1 MFNVF
6 TVIPL
11 YSKRHV
17 WLFFTF
23 LVELCGVSDMQ
34 GTGHLQSFSM
44 SWRFWWVFS
53 HQTLNLRGR
62 DVRERRWKDSQW
74 PGWIHLENLITCCA
88 TALCLAKWTCVPT
101 RCFMSHK
108 QEHTVMNWV
117 LLWTM
122 SCLTGTTSCVEH
134 NQDQNVPQMLSMMQK
149 KNPLAKPICLCI
161 SVSMY
166 LSIYVHLEPLV
177 WALQRWTDAEQT
189 SGPSGSQWKGPSSLW
204 PGQSSKS
211 QHLWPHGDVL

>member
-1 MFNVF
+1 
-6 TVIPL
+6 
-11 YSKRHV
+11 
-17 WLFFTF
+17 
-23 LVELCGVSDMQ
+23 MQ
-34 GTGHLQSFSM
+34 EAGHLQSFSM

-88 TALCLAKWTCVPT
+88 TAPRLTKWTCVLT

-108 QEHTVMNWV
+108 QEHTVINWV

-122 SCLTGTTSCVEH
+122 SCELWHISCRTQPGSKCPTDPEY
-134 NQDQNVPQMLSMMQK
+134 DAQNTFSK
-149 KNPLAKPICLCI
+149 I
-161 SVSMY
+161 Y
-166 LSIYVHLEPLV
+166 LSIYL
-177 WALQRWTDAEQT
+177 WALQRRTDAEQT

-211 QHLWPHGDVL
+211 QHLWLRGDVL